1 VAKEGKTYEP
11 EHHALSRD
19 LGLFQVTMIG
29 VGAMIGAGIF
39 VLTGIAAGVAGP
51 ALLLVFSLNGGIA
64 LFTALAYA
72 ELGSSMP
79 AAGGGYVWV
88 RESLGGLQ
96 GFMAGW
102 MSWFAQA
109 TACSLYVLGFGYY
122 FSEALRALG
131 VLGPGIEGG
140 LVQKGIAVLIAA
152 IFVYIN
158 YRGASETTLAGAV
171 ITILKVGILAMF
183 VVSGAVVTFGLP
195 NWKEPF
201 RPFSPMGWSGILMAM
216 GLTYIAFEG
225 YELIAQTG
233 EEVKRPERNI
243 PRAIFASLAIVI
255 PIYILVGFAALGGV
269 DSGSVPSWQFL
280 AGKGEG
286 AMVEAARRFMPLGFV
301 LLLIGGLAAT
311 TSALN
316 ATIYSSSRVA
326 FAMGRNRYMP
336 DVFSK
341 VHPQRRT
348 PYVAVL
354 VSGALIITMAVALP
368 IKDVASAA
376 DIMFILLFTQVNLAL
391 VGLRHKKPKLK
402 RPFKVP
408 LYPVTPALAI
418 VLQLL
423 LGVFLFKL
431 SPIAW
436 YTAAMW
442 ILAGLTIYYAYARQ
456 REEEVTVSK
465 VIFEEREI
473 VDKDYK
479 VVVPLS
485 RPGEVGPLMTLA
497 TALAK
502 AHDGEVW
509 AMAAVELPGQLPLS
523 AGQRF
528 VEGTRSLL
536 AAAETFQEETHV
548 PVHSL
553 ARLTHSADVAIL
565 DTLKERNPELAIMG
579 WGGHK
584 KARGTTLGRI
594 LDRVVRVAPC
604 NVAVIRWRGKEQEYK
619 KILLPT
625 AGGPHARYAAGVAVD
640 LARAFKATLTVCYAV
655 SKGASDQEREK
666 AMGWIDKTL
675 QDVPLEGVR
684 MSKQL
689 LESTSVANAI
699 IDESANHDLV
709 IIGSSNVKPWKQLV
723 FGDIPRKVHLRAPAT
738 VMMVRKYEGPAKS
751 WLFRFFTAVAPGS

>member
-1 VAKEGKTYEP
+1 MPKSDKQYEP
-11 EHHALSRD
+11 QHHALSRT
-19 LGLFQVTMIG
+19 LGLFPVTMIG

-51 ALLLVFSLNGGIA
+51 ALLLVFSLNGVIA
-64 LFTALAYA
+64 FLTAFAYA
-72 ELGSSMP
+72 ELGSAMP

-88 RESLGGLQ
+88 RESLGGLH

-122 FSEALRALG
+122 LAEALHALG
-131 VLGPGIEGG
+131 VLGPGFETG
-140 LVQKGIAVLIAA
+140 LAPKVIAVLVAV
-152 IFVYIN
+152 IFGYIN
-158 YRGASETTLAGAV
+158 YRGASETALLGGV
-171 ITILKVGILAMF
+171 ITVLKVSVLAAF
-183 VVSGAVVTFGLP
+183 IVSGAVVIFGDP
-195 NWKEPF
+195 DWTAPF
-201 RPFSPMGWSGILMAM
+201 KPFKPMGWSGIIMAM

-225 YELIAQTG
+225 YELIVQTG
-233 EEVKRPERNI
+233 EEVKRPEKNI
-243 PRAIFASLAIVI
+243 PRAIFISLVIVI
-255 PIYILVGFAALGGV
+255 PIYVLVGFAALGAINPG
-269 DSGSVPSWQFL
+269 DMASWQFL

-286 AMVEAARRFMPLGFV
+286 AMVAAAEQFMPFGFV

-336 DVFSK
+336 DLFQK

-348 PYVAVL
+348 PHMAV
-354 VSGALIITMAVALP
+354 VISAGLIIAMAVTLP

-376 DIMFILLFTQVNLAL
+376 SIMFILLFTQVNVAV

-408 LYPVTPALAI
+408 LYPVTPALAVI
-418 VLQLL
+418 LQLV
-423 LGVFLFKL
+423 LGVFLFRL

-442 ILAGLTIYYAYARQ
+442 ILSGLTIYYAYARQ

-473 VDKDYK
+473 VEKDYK
-479 VVVPLS
+479 IVVLLARQS
-485 RPGEVGPLMTLA
+485 EVKPLMTLA
-497 TALAK
+497 TTLAK
-502 AHDGEVW
+502 AHDGEIW
-509 AMAAVELPGQLPLS
+509 AMAAVEVPGQLPLS
-523 AGQRF
+523 AGRRF
-528 VEGTRSLL
+528 VGSRRSVLE
-536 AAAETFQEETHV
+536 AADEFERETNV
-548 PVHSL
+548 PIHTL

-565 DTLKERNPELAIMG
+565 DTIKERKPELAIMG

-584 KARGTTLGRI
+584 RARGTTLGRI
-594 LDRVVRVAPC
+594 LDPVVRIAPC
-604 NVAVIRWRGKEQEYK
+604 NVAVIRWRGTEQRYR

-625 AGGPHARYAAGVAVD
+625 AGGPHARYAAGLAAD
-640 LARAFKATLTVCYAV
+640 LARAFKASLTVCYAV
-655 SKGASDQEREK
+655 KKGASQVERQE
-666 AMGWIDKTL
+666 AMGWIEKTL
-675 QDVPLEGVR
+675 EDVPLEKIPL
-684 MSKQL
+684 SKEL
-689 LESTSVANAI
+689 LESTSVQKAI
-699 IDESANHDLV
+699 IDESQNHDLV
-709 IIGSSNVKPWKQLV
+709 IIGSSNIRPWKQLV

-738 VMMVRKYEGPAKS
+738 VIMVRKYEGPARS
-751 WLFRFFTAVAPGS
+751 WLFRFFTAGGQGK

>member
-1 VAKEGKTYEP
+1 MAKNEKKYEP
-11 EHHALSRD
+11 QHHALSRS
-19 LGLFQVTMIG
+19 LGLFPVTMIG

-51 ALLLVFSLNGGIA
+51 ALILTFALNGVIA
-64 LFTALAYA
+64 LMTALSYA
-72 ELGSSMP
+72 ELGSAMP

-88 RESLGGLQ
+88 KESLGGLQ

-122 FSEALRALG
+122 FAEALHSIGL
-131 VLGPGIEGG
+131 VGPGFESG
-140 LVQKGIAVLIAA
+140 LGQKGIAVAVALV
-152 IFVYIN
+152 FGYIN
-158 YRGASETTLAGAV
+158 YRGASETALAGGV
-171 ITILKVGILAMF
+171 ITVLKVGVLAMF
-183 VVSGAVVTFGLP
+183 VVSGIVVVLGAPDWTV
-195 NWKEPF
+195 PF
-201 RPFSPMGWSGILMAM
+201 RPFKPMGWSGIIMAM

-225 YELIAQTG
+225 YELIVQTG
-233 EEVKRPERNI
+233 EEVKRPEKNI
-243 PRAIFASLAIVI
+243 PKAILISLLIVV
-255 PIYILVGFAALGGV
+255 PIYVLVGFAALGAV
-269 DSGSVPSWQFL
+269 DSGDVPSWKFL

-286 AMVEAARRFMPLGFV
+286 AMVAAAENFMPMGFV

-326 FAMGRNRYMP
+326 FAMGRDRYMP
-336 DVFSK
+336 DVFHR
-341 VHPQRRT
+341 VHPKRRT
-348 PYVAVL
+348 PHMAVAIS
-354 VSGALIITMAVALP
+354 SGLIIAMAVALP

-376 DIMFILLFTQVNLAL
+376 SIMFILLFIQVNLA
-391 VGLRHKKPKLK
+391 VIGLRHKKPKLK

-442 ILAGLTIYYAYARQ
+442 ILAGLTIFYAYARG

-473 VDKDYK
+473 VEKDYK
-479 VVVPLS
+479 IVVPLS
-485 RPGEVGPLMTLA
+485 RQNEVDPLMTLA

-509 AMAAVELPGQLPLS
+509 AMAAVEVPEQLPLS
-523 AGQRF
+523 AGRRF
-528 VEGTRSLL
+528 VESRRSVL
-536 AAAETFQEETHV
+536 AAADAFQEETKV
-548 PVHSL
+548 PIHTL

-565 DTLKERNPELAIMG
+565 DTLNERKPELTIMG

-584 KARGTTLGRI
+584 RAQGTSLGRI
-594 LDRVVRVAPC
+594 LDPVVRIAPG
-604 NVAVIRWRGKEQEYK
+604 NVAVVRWRTAEQKYR

-625 AGGPHARYAAGVAVD
+625 AGGPHARYAAGVAAD
-640 LARAFKATLTVCYAV
+640 LARAFKASLTVCYAV
-655 SKGASDQEREK
+655 GRGATNEEREK

-675 QDVPLEGVR
+675 EDVSLKGIKLDKKV
-684 MSKQL
+684 
-689 LESTSVANAI
+689 LESTSVQKAI
-699 IDESANHDLV
+699 IDESENHDLV
-709 IIGSSNVKPWKQLV
+709 IIGSSNVKPWKKLV

-738 VMMVRKYEGPAKS
+738 VMMVRKYEGPARS
-751 WLFRFFTAVAPGS
+751 WLFRFFTAGGPRS